1 MTITN
6 MLKKS
11 LIFFTTLSLFFV
23 LAEKS
28 WGKRPHTDISTYAG
42 QNLAGACAACHI
54 PHGAESD
61 RLWPVPLTDTSGVS
75 LIQNLCMY
83 CHWQKGYST
92 VPDPAGFYLGK
103 YKAHILVNAHG
114 QNGLLYEDTGEKRHG
129 PGHLYRNNCM
139 TRYGEYVTGYVAL
152 GYPSFESIACYA
164 DPDTTSDDRN
174 ILPRLSC
181 TSCHDPHA
189 EYIDDYEDR
198 DGAVETYDGIA
209 DNYILNVV
217 GDGDLLSTTYYTDW
231 TNDKPIG
238 RTRRICLA
246 CHYGG
251 EEPDSSGEYG
261 PLTEPDATK
270 IDNLIP
276 PYPTTSVA
284 AHYDGVSKCTGCH
297 PWDWPPANCTS
308 CHGIPPSTISDRHYP
323 ADYNTLTFQAF
334 TTAGVGVHD
343 T

>member
-1 MTITN
+1 

-11 LIFFTTLSLFFV
+11 LIFFTILSFFVV

-28 WGKRPHTDISTYAG
+28 WAKGPHIDNSTYVDADPP
-42 QNLAGACAACHI
+42 LAGVCAACHV
-54 PHGAESD
+54 PHGAQSD
-61 RLWPVPLTDTSGVS
+61 RLWPVALTDTSGVS
-75 LIQNLCMY
+75 SIQNLCMT
-83 CHWQKGYST
+83 CHWQSELGADR
-92 VPDPAGFYLGK
+92 PEEFFLGK
-103 YKAHILVNAHG
+103 YKAHILACAHG
-114 QNGLLYEDTGEKRHG
+114 QHGMEYEGEGIKRYG

-152 GYPSFESIACYA
+152 GYPSFESIVCYA
-164 DPDTTSDDRN
+164 DPDTTGDDRN

-209 DNYILNVV
+209 DNYIRNVV
-217 GDGDLLSTTYYTDW
+217 GDGEVSTTYYTDW
-231 TNDKPIG
+231 TDNG
-238 RTRRICLA
+238 RTRKICVA
-246 CHYGG
+246 CHGNSDI
-251 EEPDSSGEYG
+251 ESGIEIDELT
-261 PLTEPDATK
+261 PLK
-270 IDNLIP
+270 
-276 PYPTTSVA
+276 PTANVA
-284 AHYDGVSKCTGCH
+284 AHSSGSGEKCTGCH
-297 PWDWPPANCTS
+297 AWDWPPANCTS